1 MKRSLLGLGAAV
13 ALLLLPQ
20 VVTVPYL
27 LHLCIV
33 TGIYLILALS
43 YDIVVGH
50 VGALSLAHP
59 AFFGIGAYSAAILS
73 TRVHSPFLLELV
85 VGIGLACLLAVLIG
99 VPSFRLSLHSFAIGT
114 LGFAIIAQYI
124 AHNWISLTRG
134 PMCISGIRYPS
145 VGLPGLG
152 TWQAGSLTQQY
163 YFILVLAAAV
173 FAIVARLVHSRIGRA
188 FHAVRDD
195 EALASSMGIH
205 PLSTKL
211 TAFII
216 SAGLGSIAGVFWAHY
231 ITIVCPT
238 EMAMTYTVD
247 LLVIVFIGGS
257 GTLRGVILGTILV
270 AFLPEM
276 LRIAPQLR
284 LVLYGAILLLVI
296 TQMPDG
302 IDGLIRRLERR
313 YLGRNRQR
321 KSPPPL
327 QADGES
333 S

>member
-1 MKRSLLGLGAAV
+1 MKRILMGVGAAA
-13 ALLLLPQ
+13 ALLLLPH

-43 YDIVVGH
+43 YDLVVGH

-59 AFFGIGAYSAAILS
+59 AFFGIGAYAAAILS
-73 TRVHSPFLLELV
+73 TRYNSPFILELV
-85 VGIGLACLLAVLIG
+85 VAIGLACLLAVVIG

-114 LGFAIIAQYI
+114 LAFATIAQYI
-124 AHNWISLTRG
+124 AHNWVSLTRG

-145 VGLPGLG
+145 VSLPVLG
-152 TWQAGSLTQQY
+152 TWQADSLTQQY
-163 YFILVLAAAV
+163 YFILLLATAV

-195 EALASSMGIH
+195 EALASSMGVH

-231 ITIVCPT
+231 MTIVCPT
-238 EMAMTYTVD
+238 EIAMTYTVD

-257 GTLRGVILGTILV
+257 GTLRGVFLGTILV

-296 TQMPDG
+296 TQMPNG
-302 IDGLIRRLERR
+302 IDGLIRRFERR
-313 YLGRNRQR
+313 FLNRDRHRQPTTAL
-321 KSPPPL
+321 K
-327 QADGES
+327 ADGETS
-333 S
+333 

>member
-1 MKRSLLGLGAAV
+1 MVIGAAI

-43 YDIVVGH
+43 YDLVVGH

-59 AFFGIGAYSAAILS
+59 AFFGIGAYTAAILS
-73 TRVHSPFLLELV
+73 TRFSSPFLVELV
-85 VGIGLACLLAVLIG
+85 VGIGLACALAVVIG

-114 LGFAIIAQYI
+114 LGFATIAQYV
-124 AHNWISLTRG
+124 AHNWVSFTRG
-134 PMCISGIRYPS
+134 PMCISGIEYPS
-145 VGLPGLG
+145 VSLPFLG

-163 YFILVLAAAV
+163 YFILVLAAVV
-173 FAIVARLVHSRIGRA
+173 FAVVARLVHSRIGRM

-195 EALASSMGIH
+195 EALASSMGIN

-238 EMAMTYTVD
+238 EIAMTYTVD

-257 GTLRGVILGTILV
+257 GTLRGIVLGTILV

-276 LRIAPQLR
+276 LRITPQLR

-296 TQMPDG
+296 TQMPNG
-302 IDGLIRRLERR
+302 IDGLIRRFERR
-313 YLGRNRQR
+313 FLGRNRSRQAT
-321 KSPPPL
+321 PPL
-327 QADGES
+327 QADGETS
-333 S
+333 